1 MEKLL
6 LTLLFCISVSIVGYL
21 SWLVRSPENRPEYYE
36 QSKCEK
42 VKEIIDKYE
51 PKPK

>member
-21 SWLVRSPENRPEYYE
+21 LWLVRSPESRPEYYE

-42 VKEIIDKYE
+42 VKEVVDKYD
-51 PKPK
+51 PK